1 MWITGDWG
9 QASPWTRDTGVKMVK
24 GEDDDVW
31 TGELSLPKGTKFD
44 IKILKSTVS
53 TTSGG
58 DNAWSAVR
66 YASTLN
72 TSTSH
77 DFGEFTDNLIPNGSF
92 EEGQVKWTPVK
103 CISNALAPVDGH
115 NILIGGGPDYPTSC
129 ASDVIVLPPNQTLR
143 LTGYVKNYRPNVDS
157 TVAMKVVTP
166 QQQTLFEFSVKG
178 YDEDSA
184 DHPDVWTQFSETF
197 RTADVPME
205 CQIVLTNMYTYQP
218 WTHRADFDSLSL
230 VSP

>member
-1 MWITGDWG
+1 MT
-9 QASPWTRDTGVKMVK
+9 K
-24 GEDDDVW
+24 GDDDVY
-31 TGELSLPKGTKFD
+31 TGELSIPKGTKFD

-58 DNAWSAVR
+58 DNTWSAVR

-77 DFGEFTDNLIPNGSF
+77 DFGEFTDNLIPNGNF
-92 EEGQVKWTPVK
+92 EEGRVKWTPADG
-103 CISNALAPVDGH
+103 ITFNASAPVDGS
-115 NILIGGGPDYPTSC
+115 NILIVGGYQYPTLC
-129 ASDVIVLPPNQTLR
+129 ASDVFVLPPNQTLR
-143 LTGYVKNYRPNVDS
+143 LTGYIKTFTPDVDG

-178 YDEDSA
+178 YDEDST
-184 DHPDVWTQFSETF
+184 DKPDVWTQFSKTF
-197 RTADVPME
+197 RTADVPTE
-205 CQIVLTNMYTYQP
+205 CQIVLANMDTNHP